1 MCHYSLGYMGIWLVV
16 LTPTQ
21 LAYISRHNFQ
31 PLTADR

>member
-1 MCHYSLGYMGIWLVV
+1 LLLSLEVV